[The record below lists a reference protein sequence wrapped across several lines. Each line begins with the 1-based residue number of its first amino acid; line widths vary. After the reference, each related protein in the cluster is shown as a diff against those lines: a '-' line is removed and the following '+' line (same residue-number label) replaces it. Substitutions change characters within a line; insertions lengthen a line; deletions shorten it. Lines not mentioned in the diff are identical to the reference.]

1 MEGLNWL
8 ESFCALNEKLNRRD
22 FPRRIIGN
30 SWASGRQ
37 AGELSW
43 QAGNNFNLIS
53 WSLCI
58 LHVQYIHG
66 VFTILF
72 GSLLNCKITCYDEK
86 QPRITI
92 RYHTSYTKKFGVFFL
107 QLFLRFLTILHP
119 CLTAWLLAISCFA
132 PQTIHFTRN
141 NPSTNNSQF
150 ISISCPIESG
160 FVSEREIC
168 QKLWKFLL
176 KKIKL
181 CSTFTNSNLLRSL
194 G

>member
-1 MEGLNWL
+1 MFNPFFALGNQVEGLNWL
-8 ESFCALNEKLNRRD
+8 ESFCALNEKLNPRD

-92 RYHTSYTKKFGVFFL
+92 RYHTSYTKKLVFFHNSFYGFYL
-107 QLFLRFLTILHP
+107 FFILAWQPDCLLFLVLLHKQSISLETIRQLTIPNSFPFPVQSKVGL
-119 CLTAWLLAISCFA
+119 WVREKFVRKGLLPRA
-132 PQTIHFTRN
+132 
-141 NPSTNNSQF
+141 
-150 ISISCPIESG
+150 
-160 FVSEREIC
+160 
-168 QKLWKFLL
+168 KLPLL
-176 KKIKL
+176 I
-181 CSTFTNSNLLRSL
+181 
-194 G
+194 